1 MKFSKLRQLLLVSA
15 IGLGVATLFS
25 GCQLVT
31 IDYVFVATSAS
42 TISGSKSNTCP
53 NGEIETY
60 AVDSQSGA
68 IRTAQPQ
75 VCSGGTTPTAL
86 AISPGYGNLYVANQV
101 DKNIVHF
108 EAAANG
114 VLTKKDSVTLSTTP
128 VAMSVSPDGNTL
140 YAVSGTS
147 SATLS
152 AYTLSSG
159 TLGSAASQLNL
170 TIPGFASDSIVP
182 TGVTV
187 LANGKAVF
195 VTAYDLSAY
204 NPGGTTTS
212 SASPGWIFVFTTG
225 SGGALTPV
233 TGSPYSAG
241 VKPSAVATDPTDR
254 YVYVTDFAS
263 NQLIGYGIYTGYT
276 LNFLQNGPYKTG
288 GQPTSVSIDPRG
300 KFMYVSN
307 SLDSSVTAYVIDLTT
322 GTPST
327 AINSTGS
334 QTNSTDTQ
342 PVSIAVDPALGRY
355 VYTANYLGN
364 SVSGFRLDPTAGTLK
379 QTQATPYPTGIH
391 PTAVVLA
398 PHGNHSTQSIT
409 P

>member
-42 TISGSKSNTCP
+42 TISGSKTTCP
-53 NGEIETY
+53 NGEIETF

-75 VCSGGTTPTAL
+75 VCSGGTTPTAI

-128 VAMSVSPDGNTL
+128 AGMAVSPDGNTL
-140 YAVSGTS
+140 YAISGTS

-152 AYTLSSG
+152 AFTLSSG
-159 TLGSAASQLNL
+159 AIGSAASQLNL

-182 TGVTV
+182 TGVSV

-195 VTAYDLSAY
+195 VVAYDLSAY
-204 NPGGTTTS
+204 NPGGITTS
-212 SASPGWIFVFTTG
+212 NASPGWIFVFTTG

-233 TGSPYSAG
+233 AGSPYNAG
-241 VKPSAVATDPTDR
+241 VRPSAVATDPTDR

-263 NQLIGYGIYTGYT
+263 NQLIAYGIYTGYT

-327 AINSTGS
+327 AVNSTGS

-342 PVSIAVDPALGRY
+342 PVSVAVDPALGRY
-355 VYTANYLGN
+355 VYTANFLGN
-364 SVSGFRLDPTAGTLK
+364 SISGFRLDPTAGTLK
-379 QTQATPYPTGIH
+379 TTQATPYPTGIH
-391 PTAVVLA
+391 PTAVILV
-398 PHGNHSTQSIT
+398 PHGNHSTQSVT